1 MACTDDQANGFE
13 CFIYG
18 QAASLNREL
27 SAADLVD
34 LLVKETRSA
43 LNTDIG

>member
-1 MACTDDQANGFE
+1 MACIDGQANGFE

-18 QAASLNREL
+18 QAASLNRKL

-34 LLVKETRSA
+34 LLVEETRNT
-43 LNTDIG
+43 LNTDFG